1 LGDLYSSPDLLRTA
15 KPEWALRLGAFSGRL
30 CGRRSVRI
38 PPEPENRR
46 CGQIM
51 ADSKNGPELHPT
63 TVELAQGANFGVIS
77 SVMPSGDL
85 QTQLIWVHTDGE
97 RLVVN
102 TEVHRQ
108 KFLNVERDPR
118 VTLTIRDEQNPYRY
132 AEARGRVVEMVKGQE
147 ARDHI
152 DELSQKYH
160 GQDYPPDQIKT
171 ERVMLWI
178 VPDRQTIA
186 E

>member
-1 LGDLYSSPDLLRTA
+1 
-15 KPEWALRLGAFSGRL
+15 
-30 CGRRSVRI
+30 
-38 PPEPENRR
+38 
-46 CGQIM
+46 M

-63 TVELAQGANFGVIS
+63 TVELARGANFGVIS
-77 SVMPSGDL
+77 TVMPDGNL
-85 QTQLIWVHTDGE
+85 QNHYIWVGTDGE

-108 KFLNVERDPR
+108 KFKNVERDPR

-132 AEARGRVVEMVKGQE
+132 AEARGEVVEKVRGQE

-160 GQDYPPDQIKT
+160 GEDYPPDNIVS

-178 VPDRQTIA
+178 VPNRQTILD
-186 E
+186 